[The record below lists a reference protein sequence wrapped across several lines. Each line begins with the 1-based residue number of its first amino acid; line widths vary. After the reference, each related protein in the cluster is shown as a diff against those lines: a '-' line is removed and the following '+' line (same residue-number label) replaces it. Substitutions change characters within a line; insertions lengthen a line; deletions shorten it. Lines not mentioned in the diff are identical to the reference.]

1 MAEFCPFC
9 MRPGS
14 GKYCKYSGGEIA
26 FRGKE
31 FQLPVG
37 THLMGS
43 EVPYLIGASIGQG
56 GFGVTYAALNCAS
69 GERVAIKEYFPIY
82 WSDRSINGKDVLAKD
97 KCGAVYAAGRD
108 KFLKEAKTIHAL
120 KHLKSIVNVY
130 DFFRANNTAYIVM
143 EYLEGETLA
152 QLVKRKERLTVEE
165 LWKMLRPLMEDI
177 HEMHGPSEEALKE
190 MYRPLTENIK
200 AMYASR
206 RVLHRD
212 IAPDNIMVMKDG
224 SLKLMDFGSAR
235 SMQKNA
241 HGMTMFMKPGFSPAE
256 QCLGGGEQGPYTDVY
271 SMAATIYYCLC
282 GKIPAQA
289 TDRLSEI
296 TNGHA
301 DPLKRLRDVGVE
313 IPAAADTAIWRAMA
327 VYSDA
332 RTQTMQDFC
341 NQFYRG
347 AVVYHDELAFL
358 PFSAVPEERVL
369 EIGWRGKRQP
379 NASYFLFRRINDG
392 KYRVIS
398 SGNQIK
404 YCDRLPN
411 AAKCVQ
417 YRLELQDASGTTVGS
432 CESRPINVEGWPAGK
447 LLPKDLLLPMLV
459 AAAGILLAALIV
471 ALAGAF

>member
-14 GKYCKYSGGEIA
+14 GKYCKYCGGEIA

-417 YRLELQDASGTTVGS
+417 GRERDNGRQL
-432 CESRPINVEGWPAGK
+432 
-447 LLPKDLLLPMLV
+447 
-459 AAAGILLAALIV
+459 
-471 ALAGAF
+471 

>member
-14 GKYCKYSGGEIA
+14 GKYCKYCGGEIA

-432 CESRPINVEGWPAGK
+432 CESRPINVEGWPARK

>member
-14 GKYCKYSGGEIA
+14 GKYCKYCGGEIA

-97 KCGAVYAAGRD
+97 KCGAAYAAGRD

-411 AAKCVQ
+411 AAKRVQ

-447 LLPKDLLLPMLV
+447 LLPKDLLLPILV

-471 ALAGAF
+471 ALVGAF

>member
-14 GKYCKYSGGEIA
+14 GKYCKYCGGEIA

-56 GFGVTYAALNCAS
+56 GFGVTYAAMNCAS

>member
-14 GKYCKYSGGEIA
+14 GKYCKYCGGEIA

-165 LWKMLRPLMEDI
+165 LWKMLRPLLEDI
-177 HEMHGPSEEALKE
+177 NDMH
-190 MYRPLTENIK
+190 
-200 AMYASR
+200 
-206 RVLHRD
+206 VLDVVHRD

>member
-14 GKYCKYSGGEIA
+14 GKYCKYCGGEIA

-43 EVPYLIGASIGQG
+43 EVPYLIGTSIGQG

>member
-14 GKYCKYSGGEIA
+14 GKYCKYCGGEIA

-152 QLVKRKERLTVEE
+152 QLVKRKEWLTVEE

>member
-14 GKYCKYSGGEIA
+14 GKYCKYCGGEIA

-143 EYLEGETLA
+143 EYLEGKTLA

>member
-14 GKYCKYSGGEIA
+14 GKYCKYCGGEIA

-56 GFGVTYAALNCAS
+56 GFGVTYEALNCAS